1 LRPSIGLFGGTFDPV
16 HFGHLRAATELC
28 DALRLERL
36 VFLPSGS
43 PWQKSDSRLTPAAQ
57 RTAMLRL
64 AIAQEPRFAID
75 ERELLRAGATYTFDT
90 LSEYRAEA
98 GNAVPL
104 LWLIGNEAFERLYTW
119 HRWRELFLLAHFV
132 VAWRGAVAREPN
144 DATPDAAEFST
155 LRKQMTVAD
164 AGVLK
169 DSPAG
174 LIYHLRI
181 PHIDISATSIRDKL
195 RSGQSARYLAPDAVI
210 DYIQQQHL
218 YIQE

>member
-1 LRPSIGLFGGTFDPV
+1 MRTSIGLFGGTFDPV
-16 HFGHLRAATELC
+16 HFGHLRAAAELC
-28 DALRLERL
+28 DALRLGRL

-43 PWQKSDSRLTPAAQ
+43 PWQKGDSLLTPAAH
-57 RTAMLRL
+57 RAAMLRL

-75 ERELLRAGATYTFDT
+75 ERELARAGATYTFDT
-90 LSEYRAEA
+90 LSEFRAEL
-98 GNAVPL
+98 GNGTPL
-104 LWLIGNEAFERLYTW
+104 LWLIGNEAFERLHTW

-132 VAWRGAVAREPN
+132 VAWRGAVARESA
-144 DATPDAAEFST
+144 DAAPDAAEFSA
-155 LRKQMTVAD
+155 LRKQMTVVD

-169 DSPAG
+169 IRPAG

-181 PHIDISATSIRDKL
+181 PYLDISATSIRDKI
-195 RSGQSARYLAPDAVI
+195 RGGQCARYLVPDAVL